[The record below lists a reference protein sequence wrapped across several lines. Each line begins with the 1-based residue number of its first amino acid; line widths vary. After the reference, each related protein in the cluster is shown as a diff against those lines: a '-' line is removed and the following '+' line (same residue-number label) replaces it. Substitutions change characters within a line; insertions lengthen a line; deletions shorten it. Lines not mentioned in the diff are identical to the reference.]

1 MTTILICDDQPQMRA
16 TLRARLAALPAVDQ
30 VVTCGSGEELLA
42 GYERVRPELV
52 LLDTQLPG
60 LTGAEAIRR
69 LLRRHPDA
77 HVLMLTSPTDR
88 DNAAAAV
95 AAGARGYVAKEG
107 SSAGFASAVAGALVG
122 RDLGEPRRAPRI
134 PLARTA
140 FESER
145 ISLTERELQV
155 LHGMAQGRSNA
166 EIGRTLYL
174 SEDTIKTHAR
184 RLFRKLGVH
193 DRAKAVAHGFRAG
206 LVT

>member
-1 MTTILICDDQPQMRA
+1 VTTILICDDQPQVRA
-16 TLRARLAALPAVDQ
+16 ALCARLAALPAVDQ
-30 VVTCGSGEELLA
+30 VVTCASGEELLD
-42 GYERVRPELV
+42 GYERIQPELV
-52 LLDTQLPG
+52 LLDTQMPG
-60 LTGAEAIRR
+60 LTGADAIRR
-69 LLRRHPDA
+69 LLHRHPDA
-77 HVLMLTSPTDR
+77 HVLMLTSRADR
-88 DNAAAAV
+88 DNTAAAV

-122 RDLGEPRRAPRI
+122 RDLGEPIPPPQVPAARAPE
-134 PLARTA
+134 P
-140 FESER
+140 SELVR
-145 ISLTERELQV
+145 LTERELQV

-193 DRAKAVAHGFRAG
+193 DRAKAVAHGFRQG